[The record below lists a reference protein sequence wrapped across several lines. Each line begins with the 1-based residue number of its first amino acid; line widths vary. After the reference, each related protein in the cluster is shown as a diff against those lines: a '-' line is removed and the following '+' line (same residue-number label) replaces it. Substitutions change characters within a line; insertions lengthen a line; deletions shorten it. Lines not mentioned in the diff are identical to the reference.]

1 MCRRKTACEIT
12 NLIPHSKRKTTKT
25 LQHLEY
31 LNKYLWKYRY
41 RFSLGFLFVLI
52 SNIFALYP
60 AEFVR
65 KSFDSIKEL
74 LTKNEIPSEGYTDIL
89 LKFGGLIILFAILK
103 GVFMFFM
110 RQTIIVM
117 SRKIEFDLKNEI
129 YNHYQQLNITFYKQ
143 NNTGDM
149 MNRITEDV
157 SRVRMYL
164 GPALMYAINIITLFC
179 LVITT
184 MFRISPTLSVY
195 VLLPLPLLAISV
207 YYVSNIMNKRSEKV
221 QQQLSVL
228 TTFSQETFS
237 GINILKSFR
246 NEVNSAQKFD
256 ELCKEYTSKNL
267 RLVKVDALFFPLIIF
282 MIGLSTILTVY
293 FGGKQAIIGEITTGN
308 IAEFIIYVNMLSWPV
323 ASVGWVT
330 SLIQRAAAS
339 QKRINE
345 FLNTKSEI
353 INHTNDKTPIY
364 GDIEFRN
371 VSFTYPDTGIMALKN
386 ISFKVKEG
394 ATLAV
399 FGKTG
404 SGKSTIANLI
414 CRIYDVEDGKIYLG
428 KNELEKLN
436 LRLLRKTIG
445 YVPQDGYLFSG
456 TIEENISFGNNET
469 SEKKIKKVAEIAEIT
484 SDISTFPERYK
495 TIVGERGV
503 QLSGGQR
510 QRIAI
515 ARAIYK
521 SPSIFIFDD
530 CLSAVDSS
538 KEQKILSNLRN
549 ETNKRTTIII
559 SHRISAIQNADLIL
573 VLQNGKLTEKG
584 THQMLIDN
592 KKFYYNIFQK
602 QNKKEN

>member
-65 KSFDSIKEL
+65 KSFDSIKDL
-74 LTKNEIPSEGYTDIL
+74 LTKNEIPSGDYTDIL

-293 FGGKQAIIGEITTGN
+293 FGGKQAIIGNITTGN

>member
-1 MCRRKTACEIT
+1 MK
-12 NLIPHSKRKTTKT
+12 
-25 LQHLEY
+25 HLAY
-31 LNKYLWKYRY
+31 LNKYFWKYRI
-41 RFSLGFLFVLI
+41 RLTLGFIFVFI
-52 SNIFALYP
+52 SNVFALYP

-65 KSFDSIKEL
+65 KSFDKVKVL
-74 LTKNEIPSEGYTDIL
+74 LTHADIHSNDYSVVL
-89 LKFGGLIILFAILK
+89 LYYGGLIILFAVLK
-103 GVFMFFM
+103 GIFMFFM

-117 SRKIEFDLKNEI
+117 SRKIEYDLKNEI
-129 YNHYQQLNITFYKQ
+129 YQHYQDLSLAFYKK
-143 NNTGDM
+143 NDTGDM

-157 SRVRMYL
+157 SKVRMYL
-164 GPALMYAINIITLFC
+164 GPAIMYAINIVTLFC
-179 LVITT
+179 LVIST
-184 MFRISPTLSVY
+184 MFSISPTLSVY
-195 VLLPLPLLAISV
+195 VLLPLPILAISV
-207 YYVSNIMNKRSEKV
+207 YYVSNTMNKRSEQV

-228 TTFSQETFS
+228 TTFSQEAFS

-246 NEVNSAQKFD
+246 NEGNSVNKFD
-256 ELCKEYTSKNL
+256 AHCKDYTAKNL

-293 FGGKQAIIGEITTGN
+293 FGGKQAIIGNITTGN

-339 QKRINE
+339 QERINE

-353 INHTNDKTPIY
+353 VNHTNAQTPIE
-364 GDIEFRN
+364 GDIEFKN
-371 VSFTYPDTGIMALKN
+371 VNFTYPDTGIKALKN
-386 ISFKVKEG
+386 INFKIKEG
-394 ATLAV
+394 STLGI

-404 SGKSTIANLI
+404 CGKSTIANLI
-414 CRIYDVEDGKIYLG
+414 CRIYDAESGSIYLG
-428 KNELEKLN
+428 EQQLEKLN
-436 LRLLRKTIG
+436 LKLLRIEIG

-456 TIEENISFGNNET
+456 TVEENISFG
-469 SEKKIKKVAEIAEIT
+469 SDQISRSKIEQVASTAEIT
-484 SDISTFPERYK
+484 TDIMKFANQYE

-530 CLSAVDSS
+530 CLSAVDSN
-538 KEQKILSNLRN
+538 KEQKILANLQK
-549 ETNKRTTIII
+549 ETQKRTTIII

-573 VLQNGKLTEKG
+573 VLEDGEIKEKG
-584 THQMLIDN
+584 KHQELLES
-592 KKFYYNIFQK
+592 KGFYYRIFEK
-602 QNKKEN
+602 QNKKQT

>member
-25 LQHLEY
+25 LQNLAY

-237 GINILKSFR
+237 GINILKFFR
-246 NEVNSAQKFD
+246 NEVNSAQK
-256 ELCKEYTSKNL
+256 
-267 RLVKVDALFFPLIIF
+267 
-282 MIGLSTILTVY
+282 
-293 FGGKQAIIGEITTGN
+293 
-308 IAEFIIYVNMLSWPV
+308 
-323 ASVGWVT
+323 
-330 SLIQRAAAS
+330 
-339 QKRINE
+339 
-345 FLNTKSEI
+345 
-353 INHTNDKTPIY
+353 
-364 GDIEFRN
+364 
-371 VSFTYPDTGIMALKN
+371 
-386 ISFKVKEG
+386 
-394 ATLAV
+394 
-399 FGKTG
+399 
-404 SGKSTIANLI
+404 
-414 CRIYDVEDGKIYLG
+414 
-428 KNELEKLN
+428 
-436 LRLLRKTIG
+436 
-445 YVPQDGYLFSG
+445 
-456 TIEENISFGNNET
+456 
-469 SEKKIKKVAEIAEIT
+469 
-484 SDISTFPERYK
+484 
-495 TIVGERGV
+495 
-503 QLSGGQR
+503 
-510 QRIAI
+510 
-515 ARAIYK
+515 
-521 SPSIFIFDD
+521 
-530 CLSAVDSS
+530 
-538 KEQKILSNLRN
+538 
-549 ETNKRTTIII
+549 
-559 SHRISAIQNADLIL
+559 
-573 VLQNGKLTEKG
+573 
-584 THQMLIDN
+584 ID
-592 KKFYYNIFQK
+592 
-602 QNKKEN
+602 

>member
-1 MCRRKTACEIT
+1 MR
-12 NLIPHSKRKTTKT
+12 
-25 LQHLEY
+25 HLAY
-31 LNKYLWKYRY
+31 LNKYFWKYRI
-41 RFSLGFLFVLI
+41 RLTLGFIFVFI
-52 SNIFALYP
+52 SNVFALYP

-65 KSFDSIKEL
+65 KSFDKVKIL
-74 LTKNEIPSEGYTDIL
+74 LTHTDIHSNDYSAVL
-89 LKFGGLIILFAILK
+89 LYYGGLIILFAVFK
-103 GVFMFFM
+103 GIFMFFM

-117 SRKIEFDLKNEI
+117 SRKIEYDLKNEI
-129 YNHYQQLNITFYKQ
+129 YQHYQELSLAFYKK
-143 NNTGDM
+143 NDTGDM

-164 GPALMYAINIITLFC
+164 GPALMYAINILTLFC
-179 LVITT
+179 LVIST
-184 MFRISPTLSVY
+184 MFSISPTLSVY
-195 VLLPLPLLAISV
+195 VLLPLPILAISV
-207 YYVSNIMNKRSEKV
+207 YYVSNTMNKRSEQV

-228 TTFSQETFS
+228 TTFSQEAFS
-237 GINILKSFR
+237 GINILKSYR
-246 NEVNSAQKFD
+246 NEGNSANKFD
-256 ELCKEYTSKNL
+256 THCKDYTAKNL

-293 FGGKQAIIGEITTGN
+293 FGGKQAIIGNITTGN

-339 QKRINE
+339 QERINE

-353 INHTNDKTPIY
+353 VNHNNSQTPIE
-364 GDIEFRN
+364 GDIEFKN
-371 VSFTYPDTGIMALKN
+371 VNFTYPDTGIKALKN
-386 ISFKVKEG
+386 INFKIKEG
-394 ATLAV
+394 STLGI

-404 SGKSTIANLI
+404 CGKSTIANLI
-414 CRIYDVEDGKIYLG
+414 CRIYDAESGSIYLG
-428 KNELEKLN
+428 EQQLEKLN
-436 LRLLRKTIG
+436 LKLLRKEIG

-456 TIEENISFGNNET
+456 TVEENISFG
-469 SEKKIKKVAEIAEIT
+469 SDQISRSKIEQVASTAEIT
-484 SDISTFPERYK
+484 TDIMKFANQYE

-530 CLSAVDSS
+530 CLSAVDSN
-538 KEQKILSNLRN
+538 KEQKILANLQK
-549 ETNKRTTIII
+549 ETQKRTTIII

-573 VLQNGKLTEKG
+573 VIEDGKIKEKG
-584 THQMLIDN
+584 KHQELLES
-592 KKFYYNIFQK
+592 KGFYYRIFEK
-602 QNKKEN
+602 QNKKQT